1 MPRRYARSVIL
12 HLSGPSNAGPGER
25 DLMLSRAKDF
35 LSEVVETIR
44 IDVPGRGGGED
55 GSGSVRAEIEPAI
68 PVLQSA
74 SLFGGVSGLLIVD
87 ANQLTADEAK
97 VLAGLIETMDPEAVA
112 LVVLSEGAVPAAL
125 AKVLKAGAEVVSFKK
140 LRERDS
146 QTWLI
151 DEIRKRGLPI
161 DGAGAEVLIQR
172 FGTDT
177 ASIGQALDQLA
188 EAGEKITADLIKDRF
203 KNRPNEPTW
212 LYTDAVT
219 KGNTGDALRR
229 LGDLLTHTHP
239 LVLLSALESEV
250 RRRALALSASDVEEF
265 RSQMGARAN
274 DRSIEFLWRNRA
286 KVKDSSLRQAVD
298 ALVRADR
305 ILKSAPEPMHRIT
318 MERLTVAM
326 SRWMAGR

>member
-1 MPRRYARSVIL
+1 VIL
-12 HLSGPSNAGPGER
+12 HVSGPSNAGPGER
-25 DLMLSRAKDF
+25 DLMLAKARDF
-35 LSEVVETIR
+35 LAEAGVDEVVR
-44 IDVPGRGGGED
+44 VDVPGRGGGEQ
-55 GSGSVRAEIEPAI
+55 GSGALRAEIEAAI

-74 SLFGGVSGLLIVD
+74 SLFGGVSGLQIAD
-87 ANQLTADEAK
+87 ANQLTADEAT
-97 VLAGLIETMDPEAVA
+97 VLAELVETMDPSAVA
-112 LVVLSEGAVPAAL
+112 LVVVSSGAVPAAL
-125 AKVLKAGAEVVSFKK
+125 AKVLKARGEVAPVKK
-140 LRERDS
+140 MRERDS
-146 QTWLI
+146 QSWLV
-151 DEIRKRGLPI
+151 DEVRSRGLSI
-161 DGAGAEVLIQR
+161 DGAAVEALIQR

-188 EAGEKITADLIKDRF
+188 EVSEKITANLIKDRF
-203 KNRPNEPTW
+203 RNRPNEPTW

-219 KGNTGDALRR
+219 KGNAGEALRR

-239 LVLLSALESEV
+239 LVLLGALESEV
-250 RRRALALSASDVEEF
+250 RRRALALSSSDVEEF
-265 RSQMGARAN
+265 RETMGARSN
-274 DRSIEFLWRNRA
+274 DRSVEFLWRNRA

>member
-1 MPRRYARSVIL
+1 MIL
-12 HLSGPSNAGPGER
+12 HVSGPSNAGPGER
-25 DLMLSRAKDF
+25 DLMLAKARDF
-35 LSEVVETIR
+35 LAEAGVDEVVR
-44 IDVPGRGGGED
+44 VDVPGRGGGEQ
-55 GSGSVRAEIEPAI
+55 GSGALRAEIEAAI

-74 SLFGGVSGLLIVD
+74 SLFGGVSGLQIAD
-87 ANQLTADEAK
+87 ANQLTADEAT
-97 VLAGLIETMDPEAVA
+97 VLAELVETMDPSAVA
-112 LVVLSEGAVPAAL
+112 LVVVSSGAVPAAL
-125 AKVLKAGAEVVSFKK
+125 AKVLKARGEVAPVKK
-140 LRERDS
+140 MRERDS
-146 QTWLI
+146 QSWLV
-151 DEIRKRGLPI
+151 DEVRSRGLSI
-161 DGAGAEVLIQR
+161 DGAAVEALIQR

-188 EAGEKITADLIKDRF
+188 EVSEKITANLIKDRF
-203 KNRPNEPTW
+203 RNRPNEPTW

-219 KGNTGDALRR
+219 KGNAGEALRR

-239 LVLLSALESEV
+239 LVLLGALESEV
-250 RRRALALSASDVEEF
+250 RRRALALSSSDVEEF
-265 RSQMGARAN
+265 RETMGARSN
-274 DRSIEFLWRNRA
+274 DRSVEFLWRNRA